1 MSSLVASQV
10 WKVCARNGLKG
21 SKLMIMARLADFADE
36 SYSCFPSITTIS
48 EETGLGRS
56 TVTTSI
62 RELETEGWIIRKHR
76 KVEGTKK
83 NRSNRYFLNG
93 ERLQNLVRIHDLE
106 KRKSRSSESDLM
118 VQSGDFSGSE
128 FDITVVQKLNHL
140 DSSESEPDPSLDPS
154 LDPSQEYIG
163 EKPKKSKL
171 DFSPLGL
178 TDEQIAE
185 WKDLRKRA
193 NTPVTQRVI
202 NSIAKEFDK
211 SRQAGFTNDQILDLL
226 SEKGW
231 KGYKHEWM
239 LNANQAMGAQ
249 AHGTQQRTK
258 EHNGIGYGE
267 HADQSI
273 FPNYLQ
279 IATNDMPDI
288 KATREAAQLTYLKT
302 YGTQV
307 LGSDGAALRASL
319 ENDEWK

>member
-1 MSSLVASQV
+1 MQYTIIVNQLKAVEWGLNAAQAALIAFVYELESWGDDVVQDDFAYKWISKQKVVDELPLYFSKPDTVHRNLIDLESKGLIVRNFTAKRSLVKLTNKGREWRITSDINPTLVGNKSYPTSDLNPTDPSTNIIEPDQS
-10 WKVCARNGLKG
+10 LKN
-21 SKLMIMARLADFADE
+21 
-36 SYSCFPSITTIS
+36 
-48 EETGLGRS
+48 
-56 TVTTSI
+56 
-62 RELETEGWIIRKHR
+62 
-76 KVEGTKK
+76 TKK
-83 NRSNRYFLNG
+83 KG
-93 ERLQNLVRIHDLE
+93 
-106 KRKSRSSESDLM
+106 
-118 VQSGDFSGSE
+118 
-128 FDITVVQKLNHL
+128 
-140 DSSESEPDPSLDPS
+140 
-154 LDPSQEYIG
+154 
-163 EKPKKSKL
+163 L

-178 TDEQIAE
+178 TNEQITE
-185 WKDLRKRA
+185 WKDLRAKA
-193 NTPVTQRVI
+193 KASITQRVI
-202 NSIAKEFDK
+202 NIVGKEFEK

-226 SEKGW
+226 SEKSW
-231 KGYKHEWM
+231 KSYKHEWM

-319 ENDEWK
+319 ENDEWQ